1 MIKIYTRNIFSSLST
16 TILYLIVSFVISR
29 SIDLFVI
36 SFLIM
41 TSFLLTSTFVR
52 KDLFP
57 YSFLMISLVAIYLLW
72 DRPDLLSTNF
82 FIIFVIYM
90 IYLIIDY
97 IRVRSFERSI
107 VRYKDVI
114 LPIVITIFIP
124 VYVISFV
131 NIINF
136 LYGYSREE
144 VFVVSILISLL
155 IYYLLTLLIKK
166 DLYFLT
172 DIYKILAIDVDT
184 FSIRMIYLSKILLI
198 IIFFWTLYIG
208 EHMLSLTILL
218 SEITIRVI
226 ERKISKEIY
235 KTLIN
240 IITPL
245 LTLMII
251 MIRGALI

>member
-1 MIKIYTRNIFSSLST
+1 MIKIYTRNIFSSLLT

-41 TSFLLTSTFVR
+41 ISFLLTSTFVR

-131 NIINF
+131 NTINF

-155 IYYLLTLLIKK
+155 IYYLLTLLIRK

>member
-1 MIKIYTRNIFSSLST
+1 MIKIYTRNIFSSLLT

-29 SIDLFVI
+29 SIDLSVI

-41 TSFLLTSTFVR
+41 ISFLLTSTFVR

-131 NIINF
+131 NTINF

-144 VFVVSILISLL
+144 VFVVSILISIL
-155 IYYLLTLLIKK
+155 IYYLLTLLIRK

-226 ERKISKEIY
+226 DRKMRKEIY

>member
-1 MIKIYTRNIFSSLST
+1 MI
-16 TILYLIVSFVISR
+16 
-29 SIDLFVI
+29 
-36 SFLIM
+36 
-41 TSFLLTSTFVR
+41 SFLLTSTFVR

-131 NIINF
+131 NTINF

-144 VFVVSILISLL
+144 VFVVSILISIL
-155 IYYLLTLLIKK
+155 IYYLLTLLIRK

-226 ERKISKEIY
+226 ERKMRKRFIKHLSI
-235 KTLIN
+235 
-240 IITPL
+240 
-245 LTLMII
+245 
-251 MIRGALI
+251 

>member
-1 MIKIYTRNIFSSLST
+1 MIKIYTRNIFSSLSI

-29 SIDLFVI
+29 SIDLSVI

-72 DRPDLLSTNF
+72 DMPDLLSTNF

-97 IRVRSFERSI
+97 IRVRSFEGSI

-131 NIINF
+131 NTINF

-155 IYYLLTLLIKK
+155 IYYLLTLLIRK

-218 SEITIRVI
+218 SEMTIRVI
-226 ERKISKEIY
+226 DRKISKEIY

>member
-1 MIKIYTRNIFSSLST
+1 MIKIYTRNIFSSLLT

-29 SIDLFVI
+29 SIDLSVI

-72 DRPDLLSTNF
+72 DMPDLLSTNF

-131 NIINF
+131 NTINF

-155 IYYLLTLLIKK
+155 IYYLLTLLIRK

-172 DIYKILAIDVDT
+172 DIYKILAIDVDA

-208 EHMLSLTILL
+208 EHVLSLTILL

>member
-1 MIKIYTRNIFSSLST
+1 MIKIYTRNIFSSLLT

-29 SIDLFVI
+29 SIDLSVI

-41 TSFLLTSTFVR
+41 ISFLLTSTFVR

-131 NIINF
+131 NTINF

-155 IYYLLTLLIKK
+155 IYYLLTLLIRK

-198 IIFFWTLYIG
+198 IIFFSTLYIG
-208 EHMLSLTILL
+208 EHVLSLTILL

-226 ERKISKEIY
+226 DRKMRKEIY

>member
-1 MIKIYTRNIFSSLST
+1 MIKIYTRNIFSSLLT

-29 SIDLFVI
+29 SIDLSVI

-41 TSFLLTSTFVR
+41 ISFLLTSTFVR

-131 NIINF
+131 NTINF

-155 IYYLLTLLIKK
+155 IYYLLTLLIRK

-226 ERKISKEIY
+226 DRKMRKEIY
-235 KTLIN
+235 KTIIN

>member
-1 MIKIYTRNIFSSLST
+1 MIKIYTRNIFSSLLT

-29 SIDLFVI
+29 SIDLSVI

-41 TSFLLTSTFVR
+41 ISFLLTSTFVR

-131 NIINF
+131 NTINF

-155 IYYLLTLLIKK
+155 IYYLLTLLIRK

-198 IIFFWTLYIG
+198 IIFFSTLYIG

>member
-1 MIKIYTRNIFSSLST
+1 MIKIYTRNIFSSLLT

-41 TSFLLTSTFVR
+41 ISFLLTSTFVR

-131 NIINF
+131 NTINF

-144 VFVVSILISLL
+144 VFVVSILISIL
-155 IYYLLTLLIKK
+155 IYYLLTLLIRK

-226 ERKISKEIY
+226 DRKMRKEIY

>member
-1 MIKIYTRNIFSSLST
+1 MIKIYTRNIFSSLLT

-29 SIDLFVI
+29 SIDLSVI

-41 TSFLLTSTFVR
+41 ISFLLTSTFVR

-57 YSFLMISLVAIYLLW
+57 YSFLMISLVVIYLLW

-131 NIINF
+131 NTINF

-155 IYYLLTLLIKK
+155 IYYLLTLLIRK

-218 SEITIRVI
+218 SEITIRI
-226 ERKISKEIY
+226 IDRKMRKEIY
-235 KTLIN
+235 KTFIN

>member
-1 MIKIYTRNIFSSLST
+1 MIKIYTRNIFSSLLT

-29 SIDLFVI
+29 SIDLSVI

-41 TSFLLTSTFVR
+41 ISFLLTSTFVR

-131 NIINF
+131 NTINF

-155 IYYLLTLLIKK
+155 IYYLLTLLIRK

-208 EHMLSLTILL
+208 EHVLSLTILL

-226 ERKISKEIY
+226 DRKISKEIY

>member
-1 MIKIYTRNIFSSLST
+1 MIKIYTRNIFSSLLT

-29 SIDLFVI
+29 SIDLSVI

-41 TSFLLTSTFVR
+41 ISFLLTSTFVR

-131 NIINF
+131 NTINF

-155 IYYLLTLLIKK
+155 IYYLLTLLIRK

-226 ERKISKEIY
+226 DRKMRKEIY

>member
-1 MIKIYTRNIFSSLST
+1 MIKIYTRNIFSSLLT

-29 SIDLFVI
+29 SIDLSVI

-41 TSFLLTSTFVR
+41 ISFLLTSTFVR

-131 NIINF
+131 NTINF

-155 IYYLLTLLIKK
+155 IYYLLTLLIRK

-208 EHMLSLTILL
+208 EHVLSLTILL

-226 ERKISKEIY
+226 DRKMRKEIY

>member
-1 MIKIYTRNIFSSLST
+1 MIKIYTRNIFSSLLT

-41 TSFLLTSTFVR
+41 ISFLLTSTFVR

-131 NIINF
+131 NTINF

-144 VFVVSILISLL
+144 VFVVSILISIL
-155 IYYLLTLLIKK
+155 IYYLLTLLIRK

-226 ERKISKEIY
+226 ERKMRKEIY

>member
-1 MIKIYTRNIFSSLST
+1 MIKIYTRNIFSSLLT

-41 TSFLLTSTFVR
+41 ISFLLTSTFVR

-72 DRPDLLSTNF
+72 DMPDLLSTNF

-131 NIINF
+131 NTINF

-155 IYYLLTLLIKK
+155 IYYLLTLLIRK

-208 EHMLSLTILL
+208 EHVLSLTILL

>member
-1 MIKIYTRNIFSSLST
+1 MIKIYTRNIFSSLLT

-29 SIDLFVI
+29 SIDLSVI

-41 TSFLLTSTFVR
+41 ISFLLTSTFVR

-131 NIINF
+131 NTINF

-155 IYYLLTLLIKK
+155 IYYLLTLLIRK

-226 ERKISKEIY
+226 DRKMRKEIY
-235 KTLIN
+235 KKLIN

>member
-1 MIKIYTRNIFSSLST
+1 MIKIYTRNIFSSLLT

-29 SIDLFVI
+29 SIDLSVI

-41 TSFLLTSTFVR
+41 ISFLLTSTFVR

-131 NIINF
+131 NTINF

-155 IYYLLTLLIKK
+155 IYYLLTLLIRK

-218 SEITIRVI
+218 SEITIRI
-226 ERKISKEIY
+226 IDRKMRKEIY
-235 KTLIN
+235 KTFIN